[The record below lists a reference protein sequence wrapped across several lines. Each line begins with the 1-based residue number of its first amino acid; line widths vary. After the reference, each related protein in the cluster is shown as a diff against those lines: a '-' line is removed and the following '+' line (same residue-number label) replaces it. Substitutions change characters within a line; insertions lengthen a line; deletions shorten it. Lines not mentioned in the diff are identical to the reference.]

1 MNLIERLKAS
11 LQVLWTCVFCYS
23 TLSLLGL
30 GFINLGASCDKP
42 LAEVLIGYGLL
53 FLFGLILEIAGMFR
67 ADESRPMPLKIAM
80 GKMIFLGLCLLWTL
94 ISNMWTFSSV
104 ECRGARTWNRV
115 GLQKGAI
122 GITIWMNIFCAI
134 VLVFLFFILYGTC
147 AGLVGYAYS
156 EKDRPMYLP
165 YLASY
170 DSFCVYL
177 GGYRSS
183 DDGFGVQAGGV
194 LSTNHRKYGDEEYAT
209 NDERAGFL
217 NTGDS
222 KADQEFEQKMVRNY
236 VSQYDDMVNRMNSET
251 EDEFD
256 DEIKYGSGRIV

>member
-1 MNLIERLKAS
+1 MA
-11 LQVLWTCVFCYS
+11 
-23 TLSLLGL
+23 
-30 GFINLGASCDKP
+30 
-42 LAEVLIGYGLL
+42 
-53 FLFGLILEIAGMFR
+53 
-67 ADESRPMPLKIAM
+67 
-80 GKMIFLGLCLLWTL
+80 
-94 ISNMWTFSSV
+94 
-104 ECRGARTWNRV
+104 
-115 GLQKGAI
+115 
-122 GITIWMNIFCAI
+122 
-134 VLVFLFFILYGTC
+134 FLFFILYGTC

-194 LSTNHRKYGDEEYAT
+194 FSTNHRKYGDEEYAT

-222 KADQEFEQKMVRNY
+222 KR
-236 VSQYDDMVNRMNSET
+236 S
-251 EDEFD
+251 
-256 DEIKYGSGRIV
+256 RI